1 VISHQQT
8 ELIFPTNIIPLQEKH
23 FERANEFIP
32 ERWLKDNN
40 DPKCP
45 HAKDSH
51 PFAYLP
57 FGFGSRMCVGRRF
70 AELEIEVLVIRMIRE
85 FELSWNYPE
94 LKFKST
100 SLNIAADPLKF
111 KLEDVK
117 Y

>member
-1 VISHQQT
+1 M
-8 ELIFPTNIIPLQEKH
+8 PTNIIPLQEEN

-32 ERWLKDNN
+32 ERWLKDNVDTN
-40 DPKCP
+40 CP

-70 AELEIEVLVIRMIRE
+70 AELEIELLIIRLIRE
-85 FELSWNYPE
+85 FEIGWNNPD

-100 SLNIAADPLKF
+100 TLNIAADPLKF
-111 KLEDVK
+111 KLVEVK
-117 Y
+117 S

>member
-1 VISHQQT
+1 MI
-8 ELIFPTNIIPLQEKH
+8 LPTNILPLQENIFK
-23 FERANEFIP
+23 RSREFIP
-32 ERWLKDNN
+32 ERWLKDND

-51 PFAYLP
+51 PFSYLP
-57 FGFGSRMCVGRRF
+57 FGFGPRMCVGRRF

-85 FELSWNYPE
+85 FEIGWDYPE

-111 KLEDVK
+111 KLSDSK
-117 Y
+117 I